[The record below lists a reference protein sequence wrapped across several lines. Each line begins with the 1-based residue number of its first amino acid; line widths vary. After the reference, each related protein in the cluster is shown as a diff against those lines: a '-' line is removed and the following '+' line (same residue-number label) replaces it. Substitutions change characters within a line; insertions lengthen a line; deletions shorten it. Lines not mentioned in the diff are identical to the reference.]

1 MTCPICGRPL
11 SLLEETLAATETGA
25 QCRNC
30 WKFLRRLTRAPRAA
44 KVTAL
49 RPARSLERLHRAA

>member
-11 SLLEETLAATETGA
+11 SLLEETLAATETGT

-30 WKFLRRLTRAPRAA
+30 WKFLRRLKPAPRLA

-49 RPARSLERLHRAA
+49 RPARSVARLRRAA